1 MIFDDHDITDDW
13 NISKEWI
20 DRVNLTTLGKHTVTN
35 GLAAYWLFQGW
46 GNDPNAFQANLP
58 YYSNFFRYHLKH
70 SVFPDRWTEQLL
82 NMKNWCFVTPTSPKA
97 LFLDIRTMREYDYRP
112 KPLRVGTIY
121 REGNTA
127 PQLIGKKGW
136 GVVSRTLFNS
146 RWKTGD
152 PLIIVSPTPLYGLGI
167 IESFLKRFVYP
178 LRALGLPVHY
188 ALDFEAWKYN
198 GKGFNQFIQHLLR
211 WRPDPCI
218 ILSGDVHYSNAVR
231 STIYSQNKKRLTI
244 NQFTSSPIHNMSFSG
259 IWGQILKLVVS
270 LKTFSIRSKCIIRS
284 CDHNNKLTIEKHPK
298 AQSKRIIWHELIKYL
313 SAPDGTVMHNQN
325 NIGLLR
331 ITNNFMQNLLL
342 KENST
347 ITYKKSK

>member
-1 MIFDDHDITDDW
+1 
-13 NISKEWI
+13 
-20 DRVNLTTLGKHTVTN
+20 
-35 GLAAYWLFQGW
+35 
-46 GNDPNAFQANLP
+46 
-58 YYSNFFRYHLKH
+58 
-70 SVFPDRWTEQLL
+70 
-82 NMKNWCFVTPTSPKA
+82 MKNWCFVTPTSPKA
-97 LFLDIRTMREYDYRP
+97 LFLDIRTMREYDYHP

-136 GVVSRTLFNS
+136 SVVSRTLFNS

-188 ALDFEAWKYN
+188 TLDFEAWKYN

-270 LKTFSIRSKCIIRS
+270 LKTYSIRSKSIIRS

-298 AQSKRIIWHELIKYL
+298 AQSKRILWHELIKYL

-325 NIGLLR
+325 NIGLLK
-331 ITNNFMQNLLL
+331 ITNDFMQNLLL